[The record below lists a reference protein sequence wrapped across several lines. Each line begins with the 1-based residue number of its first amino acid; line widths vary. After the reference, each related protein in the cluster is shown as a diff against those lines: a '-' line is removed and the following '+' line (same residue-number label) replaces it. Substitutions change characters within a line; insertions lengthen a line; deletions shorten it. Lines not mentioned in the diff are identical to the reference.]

1 MCSQNGLI
9 CTDTTKTPEDRI
21 RIKKQ
26 QHLQETPIDFGT
38 YRI

>member
-1 MCSQNGLI
+1 MYNQNGLI
-9 CTDTTKTPEDRI
+9 HTDTTNTPEDRTE
-21 RIKKQ
+21 IKKQ